1 MAATAKMTV
10 RVTSTRGGSNVSF
23 SSAGTY
29 ISTQVNGYRVD
40 LTGQPVQPT
49 ADQKT
54 FWASVLAIVQA
65 QSAANPSP

>member
-10 RVTSTRGGSNVSF
+10 RVTSTRGGSNLTI
-23 SSAGTY
+23 SSAGSY
-29 ISTQVNGYRVD
+29 ISTQMNGYRID

-54 FWASVLAIVQA
+54 FWLSVLALVQA
-65 QSAANPSP
+65 QITAMPSP

>member
-29 ISTQVNGYRVD
+29 ISTPVNGYRID
-40 LTGQPVQPT
+40 LTGQAVQPT

-54 FWASVLAIVQA
+54 FWTSVLAIVQA
-65 QSAANPSP
+65 QIAASPSP